1 MLTRSFIQDLQQ
13 YLDSRQDNPAFMREP
28 AAYVHPKTIR
38 EQIAGDV
45 LISDEMDEFIENNLQ
60 PTFREK
66 LFNFIDR
73 KGCSDADIYHK
84 AGLDRRLFSKIRS
97 IPDYRPGKNTVL
109 TLALALELDEKNTSE
124 LLITCGY
131 SLSASSTFDLIIRY
145 CIHRKMYSIDDVN
158 LALHH
163 FNLEPLA
170 GVREI

>member
-13 YLDSRQDNPAFMREP
+13 YIDSRRNNLAITCEP
-28 AAYVHPKTIR
+28 KEYVHPKTIR

-45 LISDEMDEFIENNLQ
+45 LISDEMDEFVEKNLQ
-60 PTFREK
+60 PTFRER
-66 LFNFIDR
+66 LFDFIDR

-84 AGLDRRLFSKIRS
+84 AGLDRRLFSKIKS

-109 TLALALELDEKNTSE
+109 ALALALELDEKSTSE
-124 LLITCGY
+124 LLVTCGY
-131 SLSASSTFDLIIRY
+131 SLSASSTFDLIIQY
-145 CIHRKMYSIDDVN
+145 CIRRKVYSIDDVN

-163 FNLEPLA
+163 FSLEPLA

>member
-1 MLTRSFIQDLQQ
+1 MLTESFIQDLQH
-13 YLDSRQDNPAFMREP
+13 YIDSRQDKLVFMCELTD
-28 AAYVHPKTIR
+28 YVHPKAIH
-38 EQIAGDV
+38 EQIAEDV
-45 LISDEMDEFIENNLQ
+45 QISDEMDEFIENNLQ

-66 LFNFIDR
+66 LFAFIDR

-109 TLALALELDEKNTSE
+109 ALALALELDEKNTSE

-131 SLSASSTFDLIIRY
+131 SLSGSSTSDLIIQY
-145 CIHRKMYSIDDVN
+145 CIRRKVYSIDDVN